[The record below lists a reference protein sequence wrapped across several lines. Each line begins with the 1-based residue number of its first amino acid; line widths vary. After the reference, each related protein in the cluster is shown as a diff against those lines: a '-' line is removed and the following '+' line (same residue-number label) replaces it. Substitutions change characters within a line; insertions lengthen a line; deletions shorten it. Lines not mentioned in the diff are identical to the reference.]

1 MVQEFSNKKYRD
13 TKGVRFLKYVIDI
26 YAKYSW
32 ICSVERQKNIAIT
45 NAFQKKF
52 YASCRKLYKIL
63 VDQVNELYHRS
74 RKSWLL
80 DNGE

>member
-32 ICSVERQKNIAIT
+32 ICSVERQKDIAIT
-45 NAFQKKF
+45 NAFQNMGR
-52 YASCRKLYKIL
+52 A
-63 VDQVNELYHRS
+63 E
-74 RKSWLL
+74 
-80 DNGE
+80 